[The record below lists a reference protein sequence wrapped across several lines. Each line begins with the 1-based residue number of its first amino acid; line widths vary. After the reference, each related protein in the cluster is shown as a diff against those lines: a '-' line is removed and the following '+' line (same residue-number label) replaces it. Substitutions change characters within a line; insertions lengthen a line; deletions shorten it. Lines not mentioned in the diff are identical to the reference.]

1 MRTVFVLSALS
12 LLFGSSADD
21 KVTGR
26 VFDSS
31 SKNPISNVNIYFP
44 KEKVG
49 VTTDLNGNFQIEY
62 KFDFPTTMEVAHI
75 GYQTLYQT
83 IDKNSSID
91 IDLALK
97 KTFIKMDELV
107 VTATR
112 TKKLHKNVP
121 IATEVINKSEIKRS
135 GATNIADL
143 LAQRSGVSLQTSVE
157 GGSVLNLLGLDSRYI
172 LILVDGQPINGKF
185 NNRVSLDQI
194 QTYNVD
200 KIEIVKGPSS
210 SLYGSEAMAGVINI
224 ITTNELFEKSY
235 DFSVRANNTENN
247 VRNDGFGSGSS
258 YLNFKINQPFKNL
271 NMSLNVNL
279 QEINRDQSIE
289 LIEIDLLK
297 KQFLESILSFNVFE
311 NHDLSFKVNTYDQS
325 ESGKSKLMV
334 TNTKIQ
340 RNNLSFSHAFKNYT
354 QTITS
359 STYKRNYLQNRPWGE
374 LERDDLTKESFV
386 EYEGLFTKKIGKTDI
401 NSGIEIHSASYSSD
415 RIKDG
420 NQSILNKSIFLQ
432 TSFDVVEKFNFIIGI
447 RNDDFSEYSSVINPR
462 IGMMY
467 SIDKNWKL
475 RTAWGK
481 GFRAPSF
488 MERFID
494 WNHAQFNYSVQGNS
508 QLKPEIS
515 NGTTLGVEYTDPSR
529 HQISLMLYHTDF
541 SNLINDYVIQPG
553 LLSYQNI
560 ESATFSGLELMHQWK
575 VSNYFNSRVSINW
588 LDNRDEKNN
597 PIPNTMPLSINGNL
611 SYFNDNNVRTTFIVK
626 WVAPYLPQEFD
637 PSKGIFVNAD
647 KKLNGYAII
656 DLTGSKVFYDF
667 INVRFGINNLT
678 NYIDNRFGPFVGRSA
693 FLEFSTNINKG
704 EQ

>member
-49 VTTDLNGNFQIEY
+49 ATTDLNGNFQIEY

-420 NQSILNKSIFLQ
+420 NQSILNKSFFLQ
-432 TSFDVVEKFNFIIGI
+432 TSFDFVEKFNFIIGI

>member
-49 VTTDLNGNFQIEY
+49 ATTDLNGNFQIEY

-401 NSGIEIHSASYSSD
+401 NSGIEFHSASYSSD

>member
-1 MRTVFVLSALS
+1 
-12 LLFGSSADD
+12 
-21 KVTGR
+21 
-26 VFDSS
+26 
-31 SKNPISNVNIYFP
+31 
-44 KEKVG
+44 
-49 VTTDLNGNFQIEY
+49 
-62 KFDFPTTMEVAHI
+62 
-75 GYQTLYQT
+75 
-83 IDKNSSID
+83 
-91 IDLALK
+91 
-97 KTFIKMDELV
+97 MDELV

-637 PSKGIFVNAD
+637 PSKGVFVNAD

>member
-49 VTTDLNGNFQIEY
+49 ATTDLNGNFQIEY

-247 VRNDGFGSGSS
+247 VRNDGFGSGSN

-432 TSFDVVEKFNFIIGI
+432 TSFDFVEKFNFIIGI

>member
-49 VTTDLNGNFQIEY
+49 ATTDLNGNFQIEY

-83 IDKNSSID
+83 IAKNSSID

-311 NHDLSFKVNTYDQS
+311 NHDLSFKVNTYDQT

-401 NSGIEIHSASYSSD
+401 NSGIEIH
-415 RIKDG
+415 
-420 NQSILNKSIFLQ
+420 L
-432 TSFDVVEKFNFIIGI
+432 
-447 RNDDFSEYSSVINPR
+447 
-462 IGMMY
+462 
-467 SIDKNWKL
+467 
-475 RTAWGK
+475 
-481 GFRAPSF
+481 
-488 MERFID
+488 
-494 WNHAQFNYSVQGNS
+494 
-508 QLKPEIS
+508 
-515 NGTTLGVEYTDPSR
+515 
-529 HQISLMLYHTDF
+529 SLIH
-541 SNLINDYVIQPG
+541 I
-553 LLSYQNI
+553 
-560 ESATFSGLELMHQWK
+560 
-575 VSNYFNSRVSINW
+575 
-588 LDNRDEKNN
+588 
-597 PIPNTMPLSINGNL
+597 
-611 SYFNDNNVRTTFIVK
+611 
-626 WVAPYLPQEFD
+626 
-637 PSKGIFVNAD
+637 
-647 KKLNGYAII
+647 
-656 DLTGSKVFYDF
+656 
-667 INVRFGINNLT
+667 
-678 NYIDNRFGPFVGRSA
+678 
-693 FLEFSTNINKG
+693 
-704 EQ
+704 

>member
-1 MRTVFVLSALS
+1 
-12 LLFGSSADD
+12 
-21 KVTGR
+21 
-26 VFDSS
+26 
-31 SKNPISNVNIYFP
+31 
-44 KEKVG
+44 
-49 VTTDLNGNFQIEY
+49 
-62 KFDFPTTMEVAHI
+62 
-75 GYQTLYQT
+75 
-83 IDKNSSID
+83 
-91 IDLALK
+91 
-97 KTFIKMDELV
+97 MDELV

-588 LDNRDEKNN
+588 LDNRDENNN

>member
-1 MRTVFVLSALS
+1 MRTVFVLSALT
-12 LLFGSSADD
+12 LLFGSSSDD

-44 KEKVG
+44 NEKVG
-49 VTTDLNGNFQIEY
+49 ATTDLNGNFQIEY

-247 VRNDGFGSGSS
+247 VRNDGFGSGSN

-340 RNNLSFSHAFKNYT
+340 RNNLSFSHVFKNYT

-401 NSGIEIHSASYSSD
+401 NSGVEIHSASYSSD

>member
-49 VTTDLNGNFQIEY
+49 ATTDLNGNFQIEY

-386 EYEGLFTKKIGKTDI
+386 EYEGLFTKKIGNTDI

>member
-1 MRTVFVLSALS
+1 VRTVFVLSALS
-12 LLFGSSADD
+12 LLFGSSSDD

-49 VTTDLNGNFQIEY
+49 ATTDLNGNFQIEY

>member
-31 SKNPISNVNIYFP
+31 SKNSISNVNIYFP

-49 VTTDLNGNFQIEY
+49 ATTDLNGNFQIEY

>member
-49 VTTDLNGNFQIEY
+49 ATTDLNGNFQIEY

-83 IDKNSSID
+83 IDKNSSIG

>member
-49 VTTDLNGNFQIEY
+49 ATTDLNGNFQIEY

-359 STYKRNYLQNRPWGE
+359 STYERNYLQNRPWGE

-401 NSGIEIHSASYSSD
+401 NSGIEIHSASYSSN

-420 NQSILNKSIFLQ
+420 NQSILNKSFFLQ
-432 TSFDVVEKFNFIIGI
+432 TSFDFVEKFNFIIGI

-588 LDNRDEKNN
+588 LDNRDEKNK

>member
-1 MRTVFVLSALS
+1 MRTVFVLSALT
-12 LLFGSSADD
+12 LLFGSSSDD

-44 KEKVG
+44 NEKVG
-49 VTTDLNGNFQIEY
+49 ATTDLNGNFQIEY

-340 RNNLSFSHAFKNYT
+340 RNNLSFSHVFKNYT

-401 NSGIEIHSASYSSD
+401 NSGVEIHSASYSSD

-420 NQSILNKSIFLQ
+420 NQSILNKSFFLQ
-432 TSFDVVEKFNFIIGI
+432 TSFDFVEKFNFIIGI

>member
-49 VTTDLNGNFQIEY
+49 ATTDLNGNFQIEY

-420 NQSILNKSIFLQ
+420 NQSILNKSFFLQ

>member
-49 VTTDLNGNFQIEY
+49 ATTDLNGNFQIEY

-401 NSGIEIHSASYSSD
+401 NSGVEIHSASYSSD

>member
-1 MRTVFVLSALS
+1 MVKKITSIVLAA
-12 LLFGSSADD
+12 G
-21 KVTGR
+21 KGTR
-26 VFDSS
+26 
-31 SKNPISNVNIYFP
+31 
-44 KEKVG
+44 
-49 VTTDLNGNFQIEY
+49 
-62 KFDFPTTMEVAHI
+62 M
-75 GYQTLYQT
+75 
-83 IDKNSSID
+83 NSSLSKPLHSVAGKPMLSHIID
-91 IDLALK
+91 NIREAKLND
-97 KTFIKMDELV
+97 IIV
-107 VTATR
+107 VIS
-112 TKKLHKNVP
+112 KDN
-121 IATEVINKSEIKRS
+121 
-135 GATNIADL
+135 D
-143 LAQRSGVSLQTSVE
+143 
-157 GGSVLNLLGLDSRYI
+157 D
-172 LILVDGQPINGKF
+172 
-185 NNRVSLDQI
+185 I
-194 QTYNVD
+194 QN
-200 KIEIVKGPSS
+200 
-210 SLYGSEAMAGVINI
+210 
-224 ITTNELFEKSY
+224 
-235 DFSVRANNTENN
+235 
-247 VRNDGFGSGSS
+247 
-258 YLNFKINQPFKNL
+258 YL
-271 NMSLNVNL
+271 
-279 QEINRDQSIE
+279 EINYPEVRTSIQGE
-289 LIEIDLLK
+289 QNGTGGAVK
-297 KQFLESILSFNVFE
+297 SVFE

-575 VSNYFNSRVSINW
+575 VSNYFHSRVSINW

>member
-1 MRTVFVLSALS
+1 VRTVFVLSALS

-49 VTTDLNGNFQIEY
+49 ATTDLNGNFQIEY

-224 ITTNELFEKSY
+224 ITTNDLFEKSY

-575 VSNYFNSRVSINW
+575 VSNYLNSRVSINW

>member
-12 LLFGSSADD
+12 FLFGSSADD

-49 VTTDLNGNFQIEY
+49 ATTDLNGNFQIEY

-224 ITTNELFEKSY
+224 IL
-235 DFSVRANNTENN
+235 
-247 VRNDGFGSGSS
+247 
-258 YLNFKINQPFKNL
+258 
-271 NMSLNVNL
+271 SL
-279 QEINRDQSIE
+279 
-289 LIEIDLLK
+289 
-297 KQFLESILSFNVFE
+297 
-311 NHDLSFKVNTYDQS
+311 
-325 ESGKSKLMV
+325 
-334 TNTKIQ
+334 
-340 RNNLSFSHAFKNYT
+340 
-354 QTITS
+354 
-359 STYKRNYLQNRPWGE
+359 
-374 LERDDLTKESFV
+374 
-386 EYEGLFTKKIGKTDI
+386 
-401 NSGIEIHSASYSSD
+401 IH
-415 RIKDG
+415 I
-420 NQSILNKSIFLQ
+420 
-432 TSFDVVEKFNFIIGI
+432 
-447 RNDDFSEYSSVINPR
+447 
-462 IGMMY
+462 
-467 SIDKNWKL
+467 
-475 RTAWGK
+475 
-481 GFRAPSF
+481 
-488 MERFID
+488 
-494 WNHAQFNYSVQGNS
+494 
-508 QLKPEIS
+508 
-515 NGTTLGVEYTDPSR
+515 
-529 HQISLMLYHTDF
+529 
-541 SNLINDYVIQPG
+541 
-553 LLSYQNI
+553 
-560 ESATFSGLELMHQWK
+560 
-575 VSNYFNSRVSINW
+575 
-588 LDNRDEKNN
+588 
-597 PIPNTMPLSINGNL
+597 
-611 SYFNDNNVRTTFIVK
+611 
-626 WVAPYLPQEFD
+626 
-637 PSKGIFVNAD
+637 
-647 KKLNGYAII
+647 
-656 DLTGSKVFYDF
+656 
-667 INVRFGINNLT
+667 
-678 NYIDNRFGPFVGRSA
+678 
-693 FLEFSTNINKG
+693 
-704 EQ
+704 

>member
-1 MRTVFVLSALS
+1 
-12 LLFGSSADD
+12 
-21 KVTGR
+21 
-26 VFDSS
+26 
-31 SKNPISNVNIYFP
+31 
-44 KEKVG
+44 
-49 VTTDLNGNFQIEY
+49 
-62 KFDFPTTMEVAHI
+62 MEVAHI

>member
-1 MRTVFVLSALS
+1 MRTVFVLSALT
-12 LLFGSSADD
+12 LLFGSSSDD

-44 KEKVG
+44 NEKVG
-49 VTTDLNGNFQIEY
+49 ATTDLNGNFQIEY

-247 VRNDGFGSGSS
+247 VRNDGFGSGSN

-340 RNNLSFSHAFKNYT
+340 RNNLSFSHVFKNYT

-401 NSGIEIHSASYSSD
+401 NSGVEIHSASYSSD

-420 NQSILNKSIFLQ
+420 KQSILNKSIFLQ